1 MPELNALALALPPA
15 SAAQVDALA
24 ARKGL
29 HGNPQKFAVVNAS
42 SRIDGQGAF
51 AAEAIPA
58 RRKIGEI
65 RGEAISVREARRRAK
80 GMARIMIVEV
90 THTRAIDASHSADP
104 LRYTNHSCQPNA
116 VLRIRQGR
124 VEFYAM
130 RDVLAGE
137 ELTVN
142 YGETHHEGTLRCRC
156 GASGCV
162 GML

>member
-1 MPELNALALALPPA
+1 MPQLRCTPRAEAIAPLRV
-15 SAAQVDALA
+15 QGQRTD
-24 ARKGL
+24 
-29 HGNPQKFAVVNAS
+29 PQKYAVRVAP

-80 GMARIMIVEV
+80 GAARIMIVELS
-90 THTRAIDASHSADP
+90 HTRAIDAAHSTDP
-104 LRYTNHSCQPNA
+104 LRYTNHSCRPNA

-130 RDVLAGE
+130 RDVRAGE

-156 GASGCV
+156 GAPECV
-162 GML
+162 GRL

>member
-1 MPELNALALALPPA
+1 MPQLKP
-15 SAAQVDALA
+15 LA
-24 ARKGL
+24 ARPAPPTPRVKGQPAD
-29 HGNPQKFAVVNAS
+29 PQKFAVQVKP

-80 GMARIMIVEV
+80 GVARIMIVELSE
-90 THTRAIDASHSADP
+90 TRAIDASRSTDAM
-104 LRYTNHSCQPNA
+104 RFTNHSCQPNA

-130 RDVLAGE
+130 RDVKVGE

-142 YGETHHEGTLRCRC
+142 YGETHHEGQLRCRC
-156 GASGCV
+156 GAPGCV
-162 GML
+162 GRI

>member
-1 MPELNALALALPPA
+1 MPQLHAIARAPTFQPA
-15 SAAQVDALA
+15 KPAHAVG
-24 ARKGL
+24 AR
-29 HGNPQKFAVVNAS
+29 GNPQKFAVDVRP

-51 AAEAIPA
+51 ATEPIPA

-80 GMARIMIVEV
+80 GMARIMIVELSDR
-90 THTRAIDASHSADP
+90 RAIDASHSTDP
-104 LRYTNHSCQPNA
+104 LRFTNHSCQPNA

-130 RDVLAGE
+130 RDVAFGE

-142 YGETHHEGTLRCRC
+142 YGETHHEGKLRCRC
-156 GASGCV
+156 GALGCV
-162 GML
+162 GRL